1 MKFSDLKFAQK
12 LGLGF
17 GLIILIAISLGL
29 LAVINMRSVTV
40 NAKHLANE
48 YVPEVEISNAIERYS
63 LLTMY
68 AMRGYA
74 FTEEDAYL
82 TEGLDNMKKI
92 KESLTKAE
100 TLAKEAK
107 QLAKLNESISAIT
120 ESIEKYE
127 GLANQ
132 TVTVNHELETLRTEM
147 NEIASIFIENCS
159 LYLAGQNEAAMQEI
173 RSGSR
178 RANLDDRLRKIT
190 LINDVISKGNNL
202 RITNFKAQ
210 ATRDPESYEKAIKL
224 FSIST
229 EMEQLRNLTVKDA
242 NLKQLDKIEDTGKR
256 YAEIMQT
263 FLSDWK
269 ERETLNAERTKV
281 GNEVIAKAQEVALAG
296 IGHTADIAD
305 EAALKLSASSALMV
319 IGLLVALAIG
329 IILATVL
336 TRSITTGLRRSVKFA
351 EQVASGDLTADLEQ
365 QYLAR
370 KDEIGTLSNALN
382 HMVGKLREIAESII
396 AGAENIAGASQQMAS
411 TSQEMSQG
419 ASEQASSVEE
429 VSSSMEEMASNIQ
442 QNTDNAQ
449 QTEKI
454 AQKAAVGIREGNLA
468 TNTAVEA
475 MKNIADK
482 IRIINDIAF
491 QTNILA
497 LNAAVEAARAG
508 EHGKGFAVVAA
519 EVRKLA
525 ERSKIAA
532 DEIDALSK
540 NGVDVAEKAGQKLNE
555 IVPEIEKTA
564 KLVQEIAAASIEQST
579 GSDQVNN
586 AIQQLNNVTQQ
597 NAAASEEM
605 ATSSEELAS
614 QAEQLKEII
623 EYFKINR
630 KTSSHMALSTR
641 KFRNR
646 VETDKPASKK
656 MPASGKVLEMD
667 EVASDK
673 DFESF

>member
-40 NAKHLANE
+40 NAKHLAHE

-74 FTEEDAYL
+74 FTEETQYY
-82 TEGLDNMKKI
+82 
-92 KESLTKAE
+92 E
-100 TLAKEAK
+100 TAKEIM
-107 QLAKLNESISAIT
+107 LKLNESIKQA
-120 ESIEKYE
+120 ESLANESQQLDKLRQDIPIAKAAVEKYI
-127 GLANQ
+127 LLSTQ
-132 TVTVNHELETLRTEM
+132 TEELNNHLRTIRDEM
-147 NEIASIFIENCS
+147 HTTAETFIYNCTS
-159 LYLAGQNEAAMQEI
+159 YLASQNELTLAEI
-173 RSGSR
+173 RSGGR
-178 RANLDDRLRKIT
+178 KANLEDRLKKIT
-190 LINDVISKGNNL
+190 LIGEVIEKGNAL
-202 RITNFKAQ
+202 QIANFNAQ
-210 ATRDPESYEKAIKL
+210 ATRNPEEFEKAFNQFNIDK
-224 FSIST
+224 
-229 EMEQLRNLTVKDA
+229 EMADLYDLTNQAA
-242 NLKQLDKIEDTGKR
+242 NIKQLNLVTETAKQYKE
-256 YAEIMQT
+256 EMQI
-263 FLSDWK
+263 FLKNWK
-269 ERETLNAERTKV
+269 EREALNSERTKT

-296 IGHTADIAD
+296 IGHTAEIAD

-319 IGLLVALAIG
+319 IGLIIALAIG
-329 IILATVL
+329 IVLATVL

-365 QYLAR
+365 QYLTR

-382 HMVGKLREIAESII
+382 HMVGKLREIAENII

-454 AQKAAVGIREGNLA
+454 AQKAAVGIREGNVA
-468 TNTAVEA
+468 TSTAVEA

-540 NGVDVAEKAGQKLNE
+540 NGVDVAERAGQKLNE

-586 AIQQLNNVTQQ
+586 AMQQLNNVTQQ

-630 KTSSHMALSTR
+630 KSNSHLASTTR

-646 VETDKPASKK
+646 VETVKPETKK
-656 MPASGKVLEMD
+656 TTAKGRIIEMD